1 MRTDTMIKKTLSVAA
16 GAAAMTCGVVV
27 GGFTTA
33 AAQPIDYATLP
44 VNPNAVTDSSA
55 WVAEAPVTNPE
66 GQPGVMALFTHR
78 DGSRTVTDTI
88 LVLDDAAGAA
98 SVLSQGRAG
107 LGSEIANATTQPAPV
122 GTDGM
127 ITSGTSLDNSRSI
140 SALTF
145 TEGNTVTTIEFEG
158 APTDPVP
165 PDLVIDYGRM
175 QASAIQAALSA

>member
-1 MRTDTMIKKTLSVAA
+1 MMKRTLTAAA
-16 GAAAMTCGVVV
+16 GAAALAIGVTL
-27 GGFTTA
+27 GGFSTA
-33 AAQPIDYATLP
+33 AAQPVDYGTLP

-55 WVAEAPVTNPE
+55 WIAEAPMLNPE

-98 SVLSQGRAG
+98 STMSQGRAG
-107 LGSEIANATTQPAPV
+107 LGSQIANATTQPAPV

-127 ITSGTSLDNSRSI
+127 ITSGTSLDNTRSI

-145 TEGNTVTTIEFEG
+145 TEGNTFTTIEFEG
-158 APTDPVP
+158 ALTDPVP
-165 PDLVIDYGRM
+165 NDLVIDYGRM
-175 QASAIQAALSA
+175 QAGAIQAALSA